1 MANWFIFMHGAF
13 LPMSEW
19 EHKLFDGAV
28 AENKNM
34 VEYVWSSE
42 YLGETTHTPYTVDLI
57 RMTQNNTSTGTIRPM
72 LHLADQTSQSVT
84 SPFRWQ

>member
-42 YLGETTHTPYTVDLI
+42 YRGETTHTPYTVDLI
-57 RMTQNNTSTGTIRPM
+57 LMTQANTSTGTVHP
-72 LHLADQTSQSVT
+72 LLYFKGCTSVT
-84 SPFRWQ
+84 SPLRCQ